1 MSSILS
7 SFNSLLRSL
16 ACLVYLNPPRRVLPI
31 YVLALITHS
40 PRLRDLLGNV
50 VFEGVH
56 DRGGHF
62 AAYEVPELLAGD
74 LRKMLGKGGPA
85 YGVN

>member
-1 MSSILS
+1 M
-7 SFNSLLRSL
+7 
-16 ACLVYLNPPRRVLPI
+16 
-31 YVLALITHS
+31 
-40 PRLRDLLGNV
+40 RDLLGNV

-85 YGVN
+85 YGVI

>member
-1 MSSILS
+1 M
-7 SFNSLLRSL
+7 
-16 ACLVYLNPPRRVLPI
+16 PPI
-31 YVLALITHS
+31 YVLVLNTHF

-62 AAYEVPELLAGD
+62 AAYEVPELLAVPVVAG
-74 LRKMLGKGGPA
+74 LPA
-85 YGVN
+85 YLRWVAAEDAAE